1 MDVATRLRVIRGD
14 AVKYVHALAAI
25 RSFGLDPPQQFLRYI
40 GRTRF
45 TATATGCQIPSTFK
59 NLNDK
64 SFSSFAVQLPES
76 TNRSPKGG
84 LEKSMPSHVPEDS
97 TDSFLPL
104 FMSGSC
110 GLLKQL
116 DAAVQKKPNLE
127 TNFSTVTVTVTTG
140 KGVIGI
146 NWNALQKFQ
155 FF

>member
-116 DAAVQKKPNLE
+116 DAAVQKKPGNQ
-127 TNFSTVTVTVTTG
+127 FQHCHSHSKTVTTG

-146 NWNALQKFQ
+146 NALQKFQ

>member
-1 MDVATRLRVIRGD
+1 
-14 AVKYVHALAAI
+14 
-25 RSFGLDPPQQFLRYI
+25 
-40 GRTRF
+40 
-45 TATATGCQIPSTFK
+45 
-59 NLNDK
+59 
-64 SFSSFAVQLPES
+64 
-76 TNRSPKGG
+76 
-84 LEKSMPSHVPEDS
+84 MPSHVPEDS

-146 NWNALQKFQ
+146 NALQKFQ